1 MQNIT
6 DIAKEILKTEGGFVN
21 DPDDPGGPTNYG
33 VTLKTLHRLGHDLDQ
48 NGRVDIADLKRLSP
62 DQAVQ
67 IFVQEY
73 FYKPQI
79 DQLPHMLHAPVFD
92 MYVNAGAHAIK
103 VLQRTLILFDAVVSV
118 DGVIGPIT
126 INATQMV
133 ARSAPEHLVDAYGI
147 ERVNYYLS
155 LADARPNMRKYART
169 RSGEKGGWIKRA
181 ERFVRPRFRMSPTA
195 FVQRT
200 AAWG

>member
-6 DIAKEILKTEGGFVN
+6 DIAKDILKTEGGFVN

-48 NGRVDIADLKRLSP
+48 NERVDIADLKRLIP

-73 FYKPQI
+73 FYKQQI
-79 DQLPHMLHAPVFD
+79 DQLPHMLHASVFD
-92 MYVNAGAHAIK
+92 MYVNTGAHAIK

-126 INATQMV
+126 IDVTQTV

-181 ERFVRPRFRMSPTA
+181 ERFVRPRFRMSPNA

>member
-118 DGVIGPIT
+118 DGVIGPTT

-147 ERVNYYLS
+147 EQVNYYLS